1 MGLKNY
7 NMFGEEC
14 EINRNQMVFY
24 HNSFV
29 GSVHF
34 LWEAFLFISDIL
46 FSNFVYKKDIQNLVP
61 KGTSK
66 QDSIAIVKSYLDRWA
81 TQKLLFNGAEIN
93 LSKEKINEYEALI
106 NQYKIDLYTKGYV
119 EQLVFKKIDTLVTD
133 TEIKEYYEKN
143 KQFFKNPTELV
154 KLRYINLV
162 KENPK
167 FDNIRAKF
175 TSFAKKDIKYLEDLS
190 IQFKSYAFNDS
201 IWVDV
206 NQVFQKL
213 PFINLE
219 NKGKYLEDGINY
231 QYPDSTTVWLVKVN
245 KVLPKD
251 SPTPLQFL
259 KPTIKQVIINNRKL
273 ELIKTIEK
281 DITNDAI
288 KNKKYEVYN

>member
-1 MGLKNY
+1 MKFFRVIIVVLLTTTS
-7 NMFGEEC
+7 C
-14 EINRNQMVFY
+14 EYFRKPKEPMAVAR
-24 HNSFV
+24 V
-29 GSVHF
+29 GDDY
-34 LWEAFLFISDIL
+34 L
-46 FSNFVYKKDIQNLVP
+46 YKKDIQNLVP

-66 QDSIAIVKSYLDRWA
+66 QDSVAIVKSYLDRWA

-119 EQLVFKKIDTLVTD
+119 EQLVFKKIDTVVTD
-133 TEIKEYYEKN
+133 VEIKEYYEKN